1 MFSIVGDIISA
12 SKVIKLPLLNGYSHI
27 NLGFLYSQKRK
38 RNKQLKNN
46 ALVMFLNDSIPWIVT
61 SLSCD
66 IH

>member
-46 ALVMFLNDSIPWIVT
+46 ALVMFLNDSIP
-61 SLSCD
+61 
-66 IH
+66 